1 MTGLPS
7 ETQQVDPSTAMRIRR
22 ELTQTLRLGL
32 PLIAAQVVQMAM
44 GFVDTVMAGN
54 FNAAALAAVAV
65 GNSLYMPL
73 LIFTLGILL
82 VINPIVA
89 QLLGAG
95 KKRRIGENLWQILW
109 LSVFLGVV
117 GWFVLRNIGFVFE
130 LFSIEPEIVPIAQ
143 GYLEAISWGLPAAF
157 TYSALRYV
165 NEGLHVTKPGMYFAL
180 FGLVINIFANYV
192 LMYGHLGFPALGAV
206 GTGWATA
213 LVMWAMLVCMVLFTF
228 RTKTRREFS
237 IHEGFGRPAWSFQ
250 KEILRIGVP
259 NGVSLGIEVTMFAVA
274 ALVIGSMGI
283 STVAAHQVTINF
295 AALAFMVPLGLS
307 FAISARVGF
316 AIGKHDLAAARFIG
330 FVGIGLAGLFMCI
343 TATLML
349 TIPELIIGMYTA
361 DPEVTQ
367 VAIKLLFLAAIFQLS
382 DGLQV
387 SGLAALRGLK
397 DTKIPMFVNVVAY
410 WVVGLPSGYILGMH
424 YGYGPQGLWV
434 GLISGLSVAAIL
446 HNVRFHILTNKST

>member
-1 MTGLPS
+1 M
-7 ETQQVDPSTAMRIRR
+7 AMKIRR
-22 ELTQTLRLGL
+22 EVTHMLRLGL

-44 GFVDTVMAGN
+44 GFVDTIMAGN
-54 FNAAALAAVAV
+54 FNAVALAAVAV

-73 LIFTLGILL
+73 LIFTLGVLL

-95 KKRRIGENLWQILW
+95 KKKRIGENLWQILW
-109 LSVFLGVV
+109 LSVFLSIA
-117 GWFVLRNIGFVFE
+117 GWFILRNMRSVLEFFN
-130 LFSIEPEIVPIAQ
+130 IEPEIIPIAQ

-157 TYSALRYV
+157 AYSALRYV

-213 LVMWAMLVCMVLFTF
+213 LVMWAMLLCMALFTF
-228 RTKTRREFS
+228 RKESCREFMVRQ
-237 IHEGFGRPAWSFQ
+237 GFRRPVWSFQ
-250 KEILRIGVP
+250 KEILRIGIP
-259 NGVSLGIEVTMFAVA
+259 NGVSLGIEVSMFAVA
-274 ALVIGSMGI
+274 ALIIGSMGI
-283 STVAAHQVTINF
+283 SSVAAHQVTINF

-316 AIGKHDLAAARFIG
+316 AVGKNDLATARFIG
-330 FVGIGLAGLFMCI
+330 FNGIGLAGFFMCI

-349 TIPELIIGMYTA
+349 TIPELIIGMYTS
-361 DPEVTQ
+361 DPEVTEI
-367 VAIKLLFLAAIFQLS
+367 AIKLLFLAAVFQLS

-410 WVVGLPSGYILGMH
+410 WVVGLPSGYILGIH
-424 YGYGPQGLWV
+424 YGYGPEGLWV
-434 GLISGLSVAAIL
+434 GLILGLSVAAVL
-446 HNVRFHILTNKST
+446 HNVRFHLLTRGTRRVATEP